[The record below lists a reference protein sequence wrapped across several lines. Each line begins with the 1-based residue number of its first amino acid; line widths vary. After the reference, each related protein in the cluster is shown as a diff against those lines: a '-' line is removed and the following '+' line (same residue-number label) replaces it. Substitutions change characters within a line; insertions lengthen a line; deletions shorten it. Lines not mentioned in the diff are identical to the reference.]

1 MKKRLMALLLA
12 IAMLLSVTPVA
23 VFATGETEKNT
34 ISYVSLGASQTN
46 GYALRGY
53 VQGDM
58 DKAALDQSI
67 KDKANVL
74 GYLSETPGS
83 YPVLIADH
91 FRYDLDQLAISS
103 MRVEEL
109 RVLLDNN
116 YYGDAYTGWRFI
128 KPDGTGWFNIA
139 GGVDGLRQ
147 QYQAYIA
154 DADLITVD
162 IGANNFGVYISYQL
176 GSNFSLDKDIAALD
190 PALAGDWAK
199 AKAFVADVMAKVA
212 PDMASSLGQ
221 VDGLLDTFAYALV
234 GYCVNFDAVMER
246 IYTLNPDAQVVVIS
260 IQNMMDGLYANIPG
274 VDVTVPLG
282 DIFAAVVNAANV
294 YIATS
299 SPYADKYLF
308 ADVRKDGRVEYFID
322 TMVAYDG
329 NPHSLDQN
337 TIDCFNVYDG
347 NPGVSYDNGVHIK
360 WQVHKY
366 LEANWAGLAPA
377 AVQIPHVYRVL

>member
-23 VFATGETEKNT
+23 VFATGGAEKNT

-67 KDKANVL
+67 KDSANVL

-91 FRYDLDQLAISS
+91 FRYDLNQLAISS

-128 KPDGTGWFNIA
+128 KPNGTGWFNIA
-139 GGVDGLRQ
+139 HPAGVDGLRQ

-199 AKAFVADVMAKVA
+199 AKAFVADVMAWV
-212 PDMASSLGQ
+212 
-221 VDGLLDTFAYALV
+221 
-234 GYCVNFDAVMER
+234 
-246 IYTLNPDAQVVVIS
+246 
-260 IQNMMDGLYANIPG
+260 
-274 VDVTVPLG
+274 
-282 DIFAAVVNAANV
+282 
-294 YIATS
+294 
-299 SPYADKYLF
+299 
-308 ADVRKDGRVEYFID
+308 
-322 TMVAYDG
+322 
-329 NPHSLDQN
+329 
-337 TIDCFNVYDG
+337 
-347 NPGVSYDNGVHIK
+347 
-360 WQVHKY
+360 
-366 LEANWAGLAPA
+366 
-377 AVQIPHVYRVL
+377 